1 MTSRAMHQGNARSC
15 PVAAT
20 VWRMIR
26 TSMNAL
32 IHGAFRRDLGRFAA
46 ALDEA
51 DDDHQARLTGLKL
64 AWRNFHR
71 QLVEH
76 HEGEHTTAWPALVSL
91 GVDASVL
98 AEMDGEHDVM
108 AARLSVADTAFE
120 ALGSPGSTESA
131 RSALTAL
138 RAVTEQ
144 HFDHEVAV
152 LEPVYL
158 READSAP
165 IKAMERTFLRHQTP
179 RGAGSFSLGSRTA
192 GQRRT
197 WQRCATRFPAR
208 S

>member
-1 MTSRAMHQGNARSC
+1 
-15 PVAAT
+15 
-20 VWRMIR
+20 MIR

-46 ALDEA
+46 ALDEV
-51 DDDHQARLTGLKL
+51 DDDDQARVAGLKL

-108 AARLSVADTAFE
+108 ASRLSVADAAFG
-120 ALGSPGSTESA
+120 ALGSPGSAESA
-131 RSALTAL
+131 RSALTGL
-138 RAVTEQ
+138 RGVTEQ
-144 HFDHEVAV
+144 HFNHEVAV

-165 IKAMERTFLRHQTP
+165 IKAMERAFLRHQTP
-179 RGAGSFSLGSRTA
+179 RGAGVFFAWLQDGRSAADRAAIRALVPGPVLTLLPALLGRSYT
-192 GQRRT
+192 RRIAPL
-197 WQRCATRFPAR
+197 WR
-208 S
+208 